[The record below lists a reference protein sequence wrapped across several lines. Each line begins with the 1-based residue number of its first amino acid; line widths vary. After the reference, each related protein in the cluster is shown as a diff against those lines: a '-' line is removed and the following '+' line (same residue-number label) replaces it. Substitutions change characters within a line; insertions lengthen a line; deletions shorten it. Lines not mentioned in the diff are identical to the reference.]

1 MCPSRSSA
9 RCSSPD
15 SAGYTLIEVLVASIL
30 VAVVVLGMGR
40 GFVFATR
47 GWSNHQ
53 GRLQTQ
59 QSLRSAVAALS
70 REVRLAGACMLPHSD
85 TPPVDFQPLSGTHGA
100 TTDSITVRANPRCA
114 QAPVVASG
122 CASPCPTI
130 PVATGSTAGFT
141 AGMRA
146 YILNG
151 ARTSG
156 EYFQIQSVTSSTI
169 VPTSPILGDYPAPD
183 AGGNFPSVFGI
194 EERTFAVA
202 TIGGVPT
209 LTLQTR
215 DLPQAGIVKGIDRLD
230 IHYVLNR
237 TYNAATCDFQTGG
250 SPNLCVVNLPG
261 SAGDWLLVRVVTFTV
276 DARSAAGVRA
286 SGTADGFFHL
296 TESFE
301 ITPRNFV
308 FPENGRL

>member
-1 MCPSRSSA
+1 M
-9 RCSSPD
+9 
-15 SAGYTLIEVLVASIL
+15 ASVL

-40 GFVFATR
+40 GLVFATR

-85 TPPVDFQPLSGTHGA
+85 TPPVDFQPLSGVHGA
-100 TTDSITVRANPRCA
+100 TTDAVTVRANPRCA

-122 CASPCPTI
+122 CLACSTI
-130 PVATGSTAGFT
+130 PVAAGSTANFT
-141 AGMRA
+141 PGMRA

-156 EYFQIQSVTSSTI
+156 EYFKILSVTSSTI
-169 VPTSPILGDYPAPD
+169 VVNPSTPIAGNYPAPD

-194 EERTFAVA
+194 EQRTFAVVPV
-202 TIGGVPT
+202 GGVPT
-209 LTLQTR
+209 LTLQTE
-215 DLPQAGIVKGIDRLD
+215 DLPQAGLVKGIDRLD

-237 TYNAATCDFQTGG
+237 TYNAATCDLQTGG

-276 DARSAAGVRA
+276 GARSAAGVRA
-286 SGTADGFFHL
+286 SGSADGFFHL
-296 TESFE
+296 SESFE

-308 FPENGRL
+308 FPDNGRL